1 VALGHYRATTSIGKA
16 FDADFS
22 MVFTLT
28 NGKVSHFQEFSDS
41 AAINAAY
48 AVAGAAV

>member
-1 VALGHYRATTSIGKA
+1 
-16 FDADFS
+16 

-28 NGKVSHFQEFSDS
+28 NGRVSHFQEFSDS

-48 AVAGAAV
+48 AGVEAAV